1 MFKQVGSSIAAL
13 LNMTLIPSR
22 LAFLAACPGFA
33 VTAAIARPPGPRG
46 NIDPAAVRVEI
57 APNSGGALTS
67 ISLASSSLA
76 SMSIGKVWVKTH
88 PAGEVSMQASIVA
101 NGIDIGRLELDPSTG
116 SPLIKGYK
124 VTATAVAISLDQAK
138 AAATT
143 ALRSGVVL
151 AGAEF
156 NAHEGAWKLA
166 IASQGMV
173 IAHIHVTNDGTS
185 FVQDYG
191 TAYEALYYG
200 E

>member
-1 MFKQVGSSIAAL
+1 
-13 LNMTLIPSR
+13 MTHIPSR
-22 LAFLAACPGFA
+22 LALLVACLGFV
-33 VTAAIARPPGPRG
+33 VTGALARPPAPKG
-46 NIDPAAVRVEI
+46 NFEPAVVRVDI
-57 APNSGGALTS
+57 APNTNGALAS

-76 SMSIGKVWVKTH
+76 NFSIGKVWVKTH

-124 VTATAVAISLDQAK
+124 ATATAVAISLDQAK
-138 AAATT
+138 AVATT
-143 ALRSGVVL
+143 ALRSAVVL
-151 AGAEF
+151 AGVEF
-156 NAHEGAWKLA
+156 KAHEGAWKVA
-166 IASQGMV
+166 IASQGML